1 MKKLLTIFI
10 LIISIIFISGCTSE
24 EKTNSDTTNNLQSS
38 GYLINPTTLLE
49 GYSSSKY
56 STYATSKMNTINGPF
71 DRNLFIGENY
81 EGDIPDGKKRVRTIF
96 NLGNIDTEM
105 KVNIFESDSDLY
117 FEQSCSG
124 LEMDY
129 AYLKI
134 GWDESNFEQKLIGD
148 CSSLITAENWERN
161 NGFALLRFGY
171 KNYFIIIETR
181 GQDREICRTETMK
194 LAEAILDELE

>member
-1 MKKLLTIFI
+1 MKKLLIICI
-10 LIISIIFISGCTSE
+10 LIVSVIFISGCTSE
-24 EKTNSDTTNNLQSS
+24 EKTNSGTTNNLQSS
-38 GYLINPTTLLE
+38 VYLINPTTLLE
-49 GYSSSKY
+49 GYSSSQY
-56 STYATSKMNTINGPF
+56 TTYATSKMNTINGPF

-124 LEMDY
+124 LETY
-129 AYLKI
+129 YTVIKS

-148 CSSLITAENWERN
+148 CSSLITAENMQPN
-161 NGFALLRFGY
+161 SGIALLRFGY
-171 KNYFIIIETR
+171 KNYFVTIETR

-194 LAEAILDELE
+194 LAEEILSQLD